1 MIFRKK
7 PTLEKPT
14 FRKNA
19 LSNWAWFCYLL
30 YDITYDITEVIN
42 IKCLPLEEI
51 QCPFRWIYKDNTE
64 WFRMATYFSK
74 DITWNQIF
82 SSFLHNML
90 PIGCFI
96 ILFFKTC
103 QQQLIK
109 NDIAFVW
116 KMNLRS
122 AKKMSQ
128 QIVQWLK
135 VMKLENYET

>member
-1 MIFRKK
+1 MHSVIGPNFV
-7 PTLEKPT
+7 
-14 FRKNA
+14 
-19 LSNWAWFCYLL
+19 YLL
-30 YDITYDITEVIN
+30 FYDITESYKYQMPSSWRNLMSLLLLLFCDFHVA
-42 IKCLPLEEI
+42 E
-51 QCPFRWIYKDNTE
+51 WIYKDNTE

-82 SSFLHNML
+82 RSFLHNMV

-122 AKKMSQ
+122 VKKMSQ